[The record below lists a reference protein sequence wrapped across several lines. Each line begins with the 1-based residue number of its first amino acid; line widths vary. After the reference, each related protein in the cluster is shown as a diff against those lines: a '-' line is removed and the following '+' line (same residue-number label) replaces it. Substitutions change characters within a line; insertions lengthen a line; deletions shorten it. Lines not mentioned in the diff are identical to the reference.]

1 MLLCSLSVAQA
12 TAFRDGVALTR
23 FWVTGGV
30 VKEEGT
36 TPSLSSREVFAK
48 YRQNKA
54 TAAARMISGA
64 RRPRDSLAVATCLAR
79 ESARGTPL
87 RCMT

>member
-1 MLLCSLSVAQA
+1 MLLRSLSLAQA

-36 TPSLSSREVFAK
+36 TPSPFSRKISQSTAK
-48 YRQNKA
+48 LER
-54 TAAARMISGA
+54 
-64 RRPRDSLAVATCLAR
+64 
-79 ESARGTPL
+79 PL
-87 RCMT
+87 RP